1 MRQVRPRATNAR
13 RAGLSAKRIGVDEAV
28 ALSTLLRVLA
38 HAYSYPDK
46 AMIKAVRAGFAQ
58 ALDDCERGLLP
69 LRTASA
75 VKSASLAW
83 RGTSFE
89 MMGED
94 YSRLFIGSGP
104 VRLREGNYA
113 DGLRFAGQPFDLAD
127 IGGFYLA
134 FGFGPPPEAAS
145 PPDHIGTELEF
156 VSLLYLK
163 LASAIER
170 RNHEQVNLTQSAI
183 ASFITDHLGRWTDAL
198 SLSLRDS
205 GAIGC
210 YRTLGELTSRVVLDI
225 CNRSSARP
233 VPATQGAIVD
243 PVQQENLVC
252 PLAAGQAPGAE
263 SA

>member
-1 MRQVRPRATNAR
+1 MRALRPRTTNAL
-13 RAGLSAKRIGVDEAV
+13 RAGLSAKWIGIDEAV

-38 HAYSYPDK
+38 HAYSYPDRQ
-46 AMIKAVRAGFAQ
+46 MIKAVRACFIEAV
-58 ALDDCERGLLP
+58 ADCEKGLLP
-69 LRTASA
+69 LRTAAA

-89 MMGED
+89 MMGEE

-198 SLSLRDS
+198 SLSLRDC
-205 GAIGC
+205 GASGC
-210 YRTLGELTSRVVLDI
+210 YRTLGELTSRVVSDI
-225 CNRSSARP
+225 ASRCSARP
-233 VPATQGAIVD
+233 VPATQGATTD
-243 PVQQENLVC
+243 PMQQENLIC
-252 PLAAGQAPGAE
+252 PLAASQAPAAE
-263 SA
+263 PA